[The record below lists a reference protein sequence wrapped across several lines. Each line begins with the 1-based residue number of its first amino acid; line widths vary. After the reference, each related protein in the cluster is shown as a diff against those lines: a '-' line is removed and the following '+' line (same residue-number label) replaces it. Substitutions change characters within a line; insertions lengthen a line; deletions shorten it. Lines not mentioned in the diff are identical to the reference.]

1 LGRREDIEAELA
13 LQDRAVERHERKIAK
28 AIKDAMLQVA
38 TELRATLNPDLPFD
52 HFRRIEEAMG
62 DLYRDV
68 TRSIAASMIDRFKS
82 GFEHLETK
90 DDNDGFYERIW
101 QEYLNQYGGTRIAQI
116 SETTRRQIVALI
128 DKGLRDGLSL
138 DEIAGEIRMRAPDMS
153 ALRAHTIART
163 ETHSAS
169 MYASLQSAKQST
181 VELLKEWVS
190 VEDSRTRDFGEGD
203 GVVDFYDHRS
213 MNGVKVPIDDPFEVP
228 NKLGGSEKLMF
239 PGDPAGS
246 AANIINCR
254 CGQVYVDTDEDE
266 VEDDV
271 EITAAPVQRNPG
283 GEFLYRTVKDPEPTK
298 EGVYTFIKD
307 HELFDVADLD
317 GLNAKKLAPLMRHFL
332 EVKERFDMDPLAA
345 IGPGTRFGTRKGAVS
360 RANAAMGY
368 NYQSPF
374 SKNGGLFHMPTH
386 FTSDARYAK
395 QYNAALYW
403 SKDGKYT
410 SKRAGVLAKS
420 RNINNDV
427 KTRAQQ
433 MDQEGVEFTWTVS
446 ALESDAQIVRR
457 RIIYHEMGH
466 ALDLVKNTN
475 ADMGRDLAAIKSTRP
490 TCTGWGYI
498 VSEYSTSNGEEYV
511 AESFALY
518 MTDTAQHYRIHP
530 DLLQIFRKY
539 DKAHALKSAYLGA
552 IMSQKQAI
560 EDDILHNLDPTQDA
574 VALIREMIAHPE
586 QSDELIKA
594 YKGGDLDLI
603 GPDIEEALFTA
614 QLAD

>member
-1 LGRREDIEAELA
+1 
-13 LQDRAVERHERKIAK
+13 
-28 AIKDAMLQVA
+28 MLQVA

-271 EITAAPVQRNPG
+271 PPAIEATAPAFR
-283 GEFLYRTVKDPEPTK
+283 YKTIKDPEPT
-298 EGVYTFIKD
+298 EDAFRAFIISN
-307 HELFDVADLD
+307 
-317 GLNAKKLAPLMRHFL
+317 GIAKKADFSGVDYEKVAPHLRQFL
-332 EVKERFDMDPLAA
+332 EVKERFDLDPMWIVGPIENANPNWLGDRRPLASFYPA
-345 IGPGTRFGTRKGAVS
+345 MDELSLDTGPNFMKPTGTRGIWNMPKQFGDDETW
-360 RANAAMGY
+360 
-368 NYQSPF
+368 
-374 SKNGGLFHMPTH
+374 
-386 FTSDARYAK
+386 AR
-395 QYNAALYW
+395 QNF
-403 SKDGKYT
+403 YT
-410 SKRAGVLAKS
+410 DKS
-420 RNINNDV
+420 R
-427 KTRAQQ
+427 K
-433 MDQEGVEFTWTVS
+433 EGTYLEMREAAVGYLDEDLTVRLDRSRESASFGFTVEDDMLSPATFESRKAATV
-446 ALESDAQIVRR
+446 
-457 RIIYHEMGH
+457 YHEFGH
-466 ALDLVKNTN
+466 VVHLANTKNPG
-475 ADMGRDLAAIKSTRP
+475 MSEAIDTFNEQVVP
-490 TCTGWGYI
+490 HYTGWSYLL
-498 VSEYSTSNGEEYV
+498 SDYASTNEKEYV
-511 AESFALY
+511 AEAFSLY
-518 MTDTAQHYRIHP
+518 MRGDVDEFYRIHP
-530 DLLQIFRKY
+530 DLLSIFQQY
-539 DKAHALKSAYLGA
+539 DRGAL
-552 IMSQKQAI
+552 
-560 EDDILHNLDPTQDA
+560 
-574 VALIREMIAHPE
+574 
-586 QSDELIKA
+586 
-594 YKGGDLDLI
+594 
-603 GPDIEEALFTA
+603 
-614 QLAD
+614 

>member
-1 LGRREDIEAELA
+1 
-13 LQDRAVERHERKIAK
+13 
-28 AIKDAMLQVA
+28 MLQVA

-101 QEYLNQYGGTRIAQI
+101 QDYLNQYGGTRIAQI

-266 VEDDV
+266 VEDDLR
-271 EITAAPVQRNPG
+271 EPTAAV
-283 GEFLYRTVKDPEPTK
+283 GEFEYRTMDDPPATQAGVSAFFKDKGIADAVK
-298 EGVYTFIKD
+298 
-307 HELFDVADLD
+307 LD
-317 GLNAKKLAPLMRHFL
+317 GIPVKPLSKSARYFL
-332 EVKERFDMDPLAA
+332 EVKERFDLDPMMGMGRINNFYVSHIDPPDALAA
-345 IGPGTRFGTRKGAVS
+345 IYPNHDNSFIAKYAPDTPHRVGI
-360 RANAAMGY
+360 
-368 NYQSPF
+368 
-374 SKNGGLFHMPTH
+374 FHMPKTFGKPAKMQELIGTH
-386 FTSDARYAK
+386 NSPKVRQAYLEMQDHQLAQGNVSPEVVRRVGTMRNLDH
-395 QYNAALYW
+395 
-403 SKDGKYT
+403 KY
-410 SKRAGVLAKS
+410 G
-420 RNINNDV
+420 
-427 KTRAQQ
+427 
-433 MDQEGVEFTWTVS
+433 WTVDND
-446 ALESDAQIVRR
+446 LGDADEMVRST
-457 RIIYHEMGH
+457 IYHEFGH
-466 ALDLVKNTN
+466 VVHLANT
-475 ADMGRDLAAIKSTRP
+475 AQPQMSKDIDEVLSAANPRGN
-490 TCTGWGYI
+490 GWGAL
-498 VSEYSTSNGEEYV
+498 VSEYGSFGSRIDEAHRDKEYV
-511 AESFALY
+511 AETFALY
-518 MTDTAQHYRIHP
+518 MQGPSQHYRIHP
-530 DLLQIFRKY
+530 DLLAVFERYDRASASKSFSIQGRKSMGT
-539 DKAHALKSAYLGA
+539 KSIEPMVGSGAALLVRVMSAPERDRAKLAEDLLG
-552 IMSQKQAI
+552 SY
-560 EDDILHNLDPTQDA
+560 T
-574 VALIREMIAHPE
+574 
-586 QSDELIKA
+586 
-594 YKGGDLDLI
+594 
-603 GPDIEEALFTA
+603 GPDKLLVETWVQEAISVETTP
-614 QLAD
+614 